1 MNIFI
6 WIVLGVIIL
15 GGAATL
21 VIVGSRFARQAQ
33 GDESDP
39 VMARLAEATQRGE
52 NVSLEDIELQQPFMQ
67 RVVLP
72 VVKRLGDLSTR
83 FTPQRLLQETAR
95 KLELAG
101 NPGRIDASTFLA
113 TRFVG
118 AAVFGGLLLMIATL
132 SATPWPFGRIV
143 LIVGI
148 FTTLGFFFPQLW
160 LQSRINRRQHEVG
173 KAMPDALDL
182 LTICVEA
189 GLGFEAAMSKVA
201 EKWENE
207 LSILF
212 GRCIREVQ
220 LGKTQR
226 EALRDMADRVGLP
239 ELTSFVAAVI
249 QSQILGVSLA
259 KILRIQSDQMRVKRR
274 QRAEEEAHKAPIK
287 MIIPMAR
294 RHHMLP
300 MPMRPLAIAVN
311 TMTVTS
317 IAAIPEYASFL
328 LRSPSPREPE
338 LRARI
343 CYWRW

>member
-1 MNIFI
+1 MNILI
-6 WIVLGVIIL
+6 W
-15 GGAATL
+15 
-21 VIVGSRFARQAQ
+21 VIVGIILIGGVAALIIVGARFARQAQ
-33 GDESDP
+33 GEESDP
-39 VMARLAEATQRGE
+39 VLARLAEATQRGE

-67 RVVLP
+67 RVILP
-72 VVKRLGDLSTR
+72 IIKRLGDLSTR
-83 FTPQRLLQETAR
+83 FTPEKLLQETSR

-118 AAVFGGLLLMIATL
+118 AALFGGLLLMVATL

-143 LIVGI
+143 LVVGI
-148 FTTLGFFFPQLW
+148 FTTLGFFFPQMW
-160 LQSRINRRQHEVG
+160 LQSRINRRQNEVR

-226 EALRDMADRVGLP
+226 EALRDMESRVGLP

-274 QRAEEEAHKAPIK
+274 QRAEEAAHQAPVK
-287 MIIPMAR
+287 MIIPMALLTFPSI
-294 RHHMLP
+294 MIILMAP
-300 MPMRPLAIAVN
+300 AAFQIAGAFGPFI
-311 TMTVTS
+311 S
-317 IAAIPEYASFL
+317 G
-328 LRSPSPREPE
+328 
-338 LRARI
+338 
-343 CYWRW
+343 